1 MTTVHGTDKTL
12 GGGNFM
18 GKKFEVSQRSWRNL
32 FGRVRDL
39 EGLIRSYDL
48 PEVVTKNR
56 EIIRKVEELKKEMTD
71 FWIKQ
76 RNAEKVN
83 ELAPEYQETAKCV
96 EEAAQKIAKTP
107 FGLSGLATEFIKGRY
122 LIIDKNTDQT
132 YVSNKKADMRLSVG
146 FSNALEEKEIK
157 LIR

>member
-1 MTTVHGTDKTL
+1 MK
-12 GGGNFM
+12 
-18 GKKFEVSQRSWRNL
+18 KKFEISERSWRNL
-32 FGRVRDL
+32 RRRALNQTVEISNL
-39 EGLIRSYDL
+39 KQYIRSYDL
-48 PEVVTKNR
+48 PEIV
-56 EIIRKVEELKKEMTD
+56 RKVEELKKEMTD

-76 RNAEKVN
+76 RNVEKGK
-83 ELAPEYQETAKCV
+83 ELAPEYQETAKYV
-96 EEAAQKIAKTP
+96 EGPAQKIAKTP
-107 FGLSGLATEFIKGRY
+107 FGPLSGLATESIKGRF

>member
-1 MTTVHGTDKTL
+1 MK
-12 GGGNFM
+12 
-18 GKKFEVSQRSWRNL
+18 KKFEISERSWRNL
-32 FGRVRDL
+32 RRRVL
-39 EGLIRSYDL
+39 NQTVEISNLKQYIRSYDL
-48 PEVVTKNR
+48 PEIV
-56 EIIRKVEELKKEMTD
+56 RKVEELKKEMTD

-83 ELAPEYQETAKCV
+83 ELAPEYQETAKYV

-107 FGLSGLATEFIKGRY
+107 FGPLSGLATEFIKGRF

>member
-1 MTTVHGTDKTL
+1 MK
-12 GGGNFM
+12 
-18 GKKFEVSQRSWRNL
+18 KKFEISERSWRNL
-32 FGRVRDL
+32 RRRALNQTVEISNL
-39 EGLIRSYDL
+39 KQYIRSYDL
-48 PEVVTKNR
+48 PEIV
-56 EIIRKVEELKKEMTD
+56 RKVEELKKEMTD

-83 ELAPEYQETAKCV
+83 ELAPEYQETAKYV
-96 EEAAQKIAKTP
+96 DVQTRIEEAAQKIPKAP
-107 FGLSGLATEFIKGRY
+107 FGPLSGLATEFIKGRF

>member
-1 MTTVHGTDKTL
+1 
-12 GGGNFM
+12 M

-32 FGRVRDL
+32 LGRVRDL

-76 RNAEKVN
+76 RNAENGK
-83 ELAPEYQETAKCV
+83 ELAPEYQETAAYV
-96 EEAAQKIAKTP
+96 GEAARKIAKD
-107 FGLSGLATEFIKGRY
+107 LNLATEFIKGRF
-122 LIIDKNTDQT
+122 LIIDQQT
-132 YVSNKKADMRLSVG
+132 GNNYRSRKDFDAEFAHGIEVMTQT
-146 FSNALEEKEIK
+146 KELK
-157 LIR
+157 EVK